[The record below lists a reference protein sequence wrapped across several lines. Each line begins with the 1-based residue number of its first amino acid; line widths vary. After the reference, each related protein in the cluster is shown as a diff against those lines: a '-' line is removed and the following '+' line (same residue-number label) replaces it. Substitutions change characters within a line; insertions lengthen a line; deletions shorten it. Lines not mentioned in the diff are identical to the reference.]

1 MSPPVDTGDPRHTLA
16 AVQKKATARGS
27 LTAAPIVAGQTANSR
42 PEFIRLPRVG
52 TADPLTGLRRSLLN
66 SLILPTAQ
74 NGNKPPVRSIVL
86 RKPGCKRGVRLIH
99 LASLLDYLN
108 QQADGSD
115 AA

>member
-1 MSPPVDTGDPRHTLA
+1 VKPSTNKASA
-16 AVQKKATARGS
+16 AYTS
-27 LTAAPIVAGQTANSR
+27 APIAAGEPATFR

-52 TADPLTGLRRSLLN
+52 MADPTTGLRRSLLN
-66 SLILPTAQ
+66 SIILPTPE
-74 NGNKPPVRSIVL
+74 NDHKPPVRSIVL

-108 QQADGSD
+108 RQAEGSG